1 MAALEVTKKLHV
13 YHTLYRLNLSFSN
26 IVGYCQTLQEAGI
39 FKPKDMRLYQGYTQ
53 ELQSEIDELCLETI
67 HKIEF
72 NDWGRFGKIREAE
85 EKRLRD
91 PADVLIQA
99 EELQALSIAEKENQ
113 ILQTKAAQSSEQLS
127 CKLTRP
133 SGGTGSRF
141 VLSIGNLKGNRLG

>member
-26 IVGYCQTLQEAGI
+26 IVRYCQTLQEAGI

-53 ELQSEIDELCLETI
+53 ELQSEIDELCLETM

-72 NDWGRFGKIREAE
+72 NDWGRFGKVREAE

-99 EELQALSIAEKENQ
+99 EIYKRSQLRKKKIR
-113 ILQTKAAQSSEQLS
+113 SSKQ
-127 CKLTRP
+127 KPRKD
-133 SGGTGSRF
+133 R
-141 VLSIGNLKGNRLG
+141 NN